1 MSEIAR
7 YTTPSITYQPSM
19 VEIANVDEIY
29 LVIKQKGEERIRKGI
44 EEAIIDERGFTWF
57 FSQEDTS
64 VLSSTFTAFIQID
77 YLCGTA
83 RYTTKPHPY
92 DITESAVDEVI

>member
-7 YTTPSITYQPSM
+7 YTTPSITYKPSM

-29 LVIKQKGEERIRKGI
+29 LVISQRDAEVIHKDLDD
-44 EEAIIDERGFTWF
+44 AIVDENGFTWF
-57 FSQEDTS
+57 LSQAA
-64 VLSSTFTAFIQID
+64 LSSKFTASIQID

-83 RYTTKPHPY
+83 RYTTKPRPY

>member
-7 YTTPSITYQPSM
+7 YTTPSITYKPSM

-29 LVIKQKGEERIRKGI
+29 LVISQRDAEVIRKDLDD
-44 EEAIIDERGFTWF
+44 AIVDENGFTWF
-57 FSQEDTS
+57 LSQEDTS
-64 VLSSTFTAFIQID
+64 ALSSKFTASIQID

-83 RYTTKPHPY
+83 RYTTKPMPY
-92 DITESAVDEVI
+92 DISDSAVDEVI